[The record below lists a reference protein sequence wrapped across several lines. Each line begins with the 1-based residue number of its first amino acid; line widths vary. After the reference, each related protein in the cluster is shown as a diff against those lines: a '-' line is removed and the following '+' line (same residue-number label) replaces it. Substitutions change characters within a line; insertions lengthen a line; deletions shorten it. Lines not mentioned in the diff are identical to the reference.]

1 MLLPPDFREFV
12 ELMIDPHVRFVMI
25 GGGCLQSLTQPE
37 IDR

>member
-25 GGGCLQSLTQPE
+25 GGVAYNL
-37 IDR
+37 